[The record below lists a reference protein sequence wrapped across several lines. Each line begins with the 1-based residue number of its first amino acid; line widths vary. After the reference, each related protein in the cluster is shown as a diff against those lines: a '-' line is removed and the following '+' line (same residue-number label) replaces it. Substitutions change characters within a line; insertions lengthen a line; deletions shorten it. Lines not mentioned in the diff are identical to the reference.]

1 MVHKLTGLYGDKQGY
16 TPKNTDQLGL
26 EIGKDQMVLLV
37 KDTIS
42 NRIEAIEIFELEK
55 SKSDWTDIF
64 FEVKQQSQLL
74 GYNFSSTNVF
84 YNFEEALM
92 MPLGKLS
99 ATASEEY
106 LNLVFGNADK
116 SLIKYDLFQSNVPF
130 VTVYR
135 IKQAVL
141 DLLNRNFLLFTAQ
154 HLYTSILNDVMSR
167 HNLPNMFMKL
177 IIHCHHAILVFVK
190 DGQLQLIQSFQY
202 QSQDDLLYYTLNV
215 VQQSGLSALQTQLEI
230 SGLIDLVPNLE
241 EQLKQSFGIISYDQ
255 VPLDSIPPAGFSEFQ
270 AYHFTPF
277 YKLMV

>member
-1 MVHKLTGLYGDKQGY
+1 MVHKLTGLYGDKQVY
-16 TPKNTDQLGL
+16 APKNTDQLGL
-26 EIGKDQMVLLV
+26 EIGKDQLVLLV

-55 SKSDWTDIF
+55 NKLDWTDIF
-64 FEVKQQSQLL
+64 FEIKQQSQLL
-74 GYNFSSTNVF
+74 GFNFSSTNVF

-116 SLIKYDLFQSNVPF
+116 LIIKYDLFQSNVPF

-135 IKQAVL
+135 IKQAIL
-141 DLLNRNFLLFTAQ
+141 DLLNRNFLLFNAQ

-167 HNLPNMFMKL
+167 HNLPSVFMKL
-177 IIHCHHAILVFVK
+177 IIHCHHAIFIFVK
-190 DGQLQLIQSFQY
+190 DGQLQLIQNFQY
-202 QSQDDLLYYTLNV
+202 QSQDDILYYILNV

-230 SGLIDLVPNLE
+230 SGLIDLLPSLE
-241 EQLKQSFGIISYDQ
+241 TQLKLSFGIITYDQ
-255 VPLDSIPPAGFSEFQ
+255 VPLDSIPSQGVSDFQ
-270 AYHFTPF
+270 AHHFTPF

>member
-1 MVHKLTGLYGDKQGY
+1 MVHKLTGLYSDKKGY
-16 TPKNTDQLGL
+16 IPKNTDHLGL
-26 EIGKDQMVLLV
+26 EIGKDQVVLLV
-37 KDTIS
+37 KDSIS
-42 NRIEAIEIFELEK
+42 NKIEAIEIFELENLN
-55 SKSDWTDIF
+55 SDWSDIF
-64 FEVKQQSQLL
+64 FEVKQQSQFL
-74 GYNFSSTNVF
+74 GFNFSSTNVY

-106 LNLVFGNADK
+106 LNLIYGNADK
-116 SLIKYDLFQSNVPF
+116 SLIKYDLFQGSTPF

-154 HLYTSILNDVMSR
+154 HLYTNILNDVMSR
-167 HNLPNMFMKL
+167 QNLPSIFLKL

-190 DGQLQLIQSFQY
+190 DGQLQLIQNFQY
-202 QSQDDLLYYTLNV
+202 QSQDDLLYYSINV
-215 VQQSGLSALQTQLEI
+215 VQQSGLSALETQLEI
-230 SGLIDLVPNLE
+230 SGLIDLLPYFE
-241 EQLKQSFGIISYDQ
+241 DQLKQSFGIITYDH
-255 VPLDSIPPAGFSEFQ
+255 VPLDSIPAAGFSEYK